1 MAKNV
6 TLLFGIHMHQPV
18 DNFREAVDNAVE
30 KCYMPFFE
38 TVERFPFFKFALHCS
53 GWLLEEVRQRHPA
66 LFHII
71 QRLAKEG
78 NIEFFSAGFYEPVL
92 SAIPEKDRVAQ
103 IQKLNRTIMDC
114 FGQKPK
120 GLWLTERVWEGSIVS
135 ALKRC
140 GIEYAMVDDYHLKTA
155 GIAEEY
161 LDGFFFTEEGGETLS
176 LFPISKKLRYALP
189 FKPVPEAVEA
199 IKECA
204 RNEKAAIIFD
214 DAEKFGL
221 WPETYRWVYEK
232 GWLETFLHTL
242 QEDPSITSL
251 HFSEYYAEQRNH
263 GLVYLDN
270 LSYEEMGEWSL
281 SEEDAEAFHAITR
294 HIPDAYAAE
303 KERFLR
309 GASWKHFFLKYEES
323 NRLHKRML
331 EVSRFQP
338 ESETYRDALYRLQT
352 NDVFWHGIFGGLYLP
367 NLRDNAYRYLC
378 ECENLR
384 YGNCPKA
391 IEISDTNMDG
401 FEELKVVTN
410 AMITRFDSRY
420 GGQMVEMLLR
430 DRSFNLQNTLTRRKE
445 AYHKELLE
453 SSNSPVNDTDK
464 KEGIATIHTRR
475 AEKESR
481 LVDALHVDWYL
492 KNSFIDHISDTTMTL
507 NNFRDCRFKEYG
519 DFADQPFTYSVEE
532 GNILFQRNGGIYMK
546 EKIAAYLEKTYMCEE
561 NIISFSINLETEAAP
576 SYLYGLEFNLHFAS
590 LDHLFLNEIRADKAI
605 SLEDIETFSMRD
617 SYTHKELFWQCDT
630 PFSLLATPLCTVSK
644 SEKGFDLTVQGIS
657 FIFLFPF
664 CRKLSISG
672 RLEVYD
678 V

>member
-18 DNFREAVDNAVE
+18 DNFREAVDSAVE
-30 KCYMPFFE
+30 RCYMPFFE
-38 TVERFPFFKFALHCS
+38 TVERFPFFKFSVHCS
-53 GWLLEEVRQRHPA
+53 GWLLEEIRQRHPA
-66 LFHII
+66 LFHIM
-71 QRLAKEG
+71 QRLAKRG

-92 SAIPEKDRVAQ
+92 SAIPEKDRIAQ
-103 IQKLNRTIMDC
+103 IEKLNEKIADY
-114 FGQKPK
+114 FGQEPK

-135 ALKRC
+135 ALKQC
-140 GIEYAMVDDYHLKTA
+140 GIAYAMVDDYHLKTA
-155 GIAEEY
+155 GIAEED
-161 LDGFFFTEEGGETLS
+161 LDGYFFTEEGGETLS
-176 LFPISKKLRYALP
+176 LFPISQKLRYAIP
-189 FKPVPEAVEA
+189 FKPVPEAIEA

-204 RNEKAAIIFD
+204 RNGNAAIIFD

-221 WPETYRWVYEK
+221 WPETYSWVYEK
-232 GWLETFLHTL
+232 GWLETFLRTL
-242 QEDPSITSL
+242 QDDPSITSL
-251 HFSEYYAEQRNH
+251 HFGEYHAGKRSH

-281 SEEDAEAFHAITR
+281 SAEDAEVFHAIAQ
-294 HIPDAYAAE
+294 HIPAAYAAQ

-309 GASWKHFFLKYEES
+309 GTSWKHFFLKYEES
-323 NRLHKRML
+323 NRLHKRMI
-331 EVSRFQP
+331 EVSRLQQ

-384 YGNCPKA
+384 YGHCPKA

-410 AMITRFDSRY
+410 ALITRFDSRY

-445 AYHKELLE
+445 AYHQELLE
-453 SSNSPVNDTDK
+453 KSDAPVNNTDD

-475 AEKESR
+475 AETENR
-481 LVDALHVDWYL
+481 LVEALHVDWYL
-492 KNSFIDHISDTTMTL
+492 KNSFIDHISDATMTL
-507 NNFRDCRFKEYG
+507 ENFRDCCFKEYG

-532 GNILFQRNGGIYMK
+532 GNILFQRSGGIYGK
-546 EKIAAYLEKTYMCEE
+546 EKTAAHLEKTYVCEE
-561 NIISFSINLETEAAP
+561 NRIYFSVNLETEAAP

-590 LDHLFLNEIRADKAI
+590 LEHLFLNEIRADKTI
-605 SLEDIETFSMRD
+605 SLENIETFSMRD
-617 SYTHKELFWQCDT
+617 SYTHKELVWQCDT
-630 PFSLLATPLCTVSK
+630 PFSLLSTPLCTVSK

-657 FIFLFPF
+657 LILLFPF
-664 CRKLSISG
+664 RGKLSIKG
-672 RLEVYD
+672 KLEVQN